1 MVIKEGT
8 GNGILVKNEWEC
20 GTKTPTSRPYLTKK
34 LYEQL
39 STYPSNYPIKVNWW
53 QVMVNVRLGEG

>member
-20 GTKTPTSRPYLTKK
+20 RIKTPTSRPCLIKK

-39 STYPSNYPIKVNWW
+39 STYPSNYPIKVN
-53 QVMVNVRLGEG
+53 